1 MTTFSLMDVS
11 VQLLKYSVNVSTT
24 LCKNSI
30 TKRGGT
36 EKKMKEQQW
45 LNNKQILYIS
55 FCVIQPLR
63 PSTLHAKVLIW
74 QSVNL
79 SPKQSERS
87 VQKSPETTKTTCIS
101 FSNKP
106 NTPLQNIHQKAYCIR
121 QEMLFS
127 SNLKAYFYH

>member
-1 MTTFSLMDVS
+1 MCP
-11 VQLLKYSVNVSTT
+11 QLCVKTLSQKVVALKR
-24 LCKNSI
+24 K
-30 TKRGGT
+30 
-36 EKKMKEQQW
+36 
-45 LNNKQILYIS
+45 NNKEILYVS

-74 QSVNL
+74 QSLNL

-101 FSNKP
+101 FSSKS
-106 NTPLQNIHQKAYCIR
+106 NTPLQNIHRKAHCIR

-127 SNLKAYFYH
+127 SNLRAYFYH

>member
-1 MTTFSLMDVS
+1 MCP
-11 VQLLKYSVNVSTT
+11 QLCVKTLSQKVVALKR
-24 LCKNSI
+24 K
-30 TKRGGT
+30 
-36 EKKMKEQQW
+36 
-45 LNNKQILYIS
+45 NNKEILYVS

-63 PSTLHAKVLIW
+63 PSTLHSKVLIW
-74 QSVNL
+74 QSLNL

-106 NTPLQNIHQKAYCIR
+106 NTPLQNIHRKAHGIR

-127 SNLKAYFYH
+127 SNLRAYFYH